1 MDIRGQVCSSN
12 VGGRI
17 QFQAQGGQLQ
27 FVLGGQMARG
37 GRSVLAATSRT
48 PDGKPRFVP
57 KLDYGS
63 MVDVPSQFVNYVA
76 TEYGIVNLMACTDA
90 EKARRLI
97 SIAHPDDREYLE
109 ERSS

>member
-12 VGGRI
+12 VGGRPI
-17 QFQAQGGQLQ
+17 SGTGGQLQ

-97 SIAHPDDREYLE
+97 SIAHPDDREY
-109 ERSS
+109 